1 MGKLFIFNMDTTQQ
15 NLKMASETITQYFKN
30 VDDLCLANTTSLER
44 LARLEIG
51 AKMYDDYC
59 MRFERNHGGKYED
72 AACDFAIGMGVDELN
87 RLCDRVHHITPKLRI
102 HIFKLCELFTEEH
115 LFFYYFGPFMSKR
128 TFSKFLHIPVRY
140 ISQFTNEC
148 NYFYHLTTQC
158 TMIDRGAI
166 LRASNTHLF
175 LFFELVSFAKHTLES
190 YPDDIDFTKA
200 WLLRTGIEPNPG
212 PNASGTRNNRYSA
225 PEPSRGEKKRLK
237 REIRLIKK
245 AYQNARKEKRVFQHE
260 MNEAQLGAESVS
272 INIPQEC
279 AKCGRCKCD
288 CMVKRSEMLT
298 KCDFYASLMGLASTV
313 LGVIER
319 IVAMRAASLNHA
331 QIGFGTFFSAPTI
344 VTNMDNIATNVN
356 EVLNNL
362 PTSQGVGEAMKLAVS
377 QIMEAQCGFLPVSVK
392 AVFQCF
398 LTLVGLFV
406 LYHLGCIS
414 IQVLTMPLELLFMG
428 VESIT
433 GVLRSFRDFAFYTG
447 IRKPAHPGQQAQLG
461 FDDVTKTAEEWG
473 PKALGLLGALIS
485 SYCLTK
491 IPDKNNSPAQWMMRI
506 GLFPRT
512 CSGFMDVV
520 SWVEG
525 AFKKILQYVKVNF
538 FGHDPQEFEE
548 CIPKIKEWM
557 MSVETFNH
565 KPAFDVAAQTKDGKF
580 MLAHLYDRGAF
591 LMDKYAK
598 ALTPELKMFVVQ
610 RMREAAKIQNEVET
624 QFPEIKSVR
633 TVPTALWMVGDSQ
646 IGKSRL
652 QYLISTRLALEA
664 GYTDVKSQM
673 YQRCVENVFWD
684 GYNGQLVCIYDDF
697 LQMKDSIGAPN
708 LELFEFIRGVGPFPY
723 PLHMANI
730 AAKAST
736 FFTSRII
743 LASTNN
749 AHANIESITF
759 PEAVWNRLQD
769 SSYRIHVR
777 EEYLMPAYYVYPL
790 PDTDAYAA
798 LERAGWR
805 VPIVPGERTKLNLL
819 KVNKDAPKSSDG
831 TPWEVNPYIYDFQR
845 FCPHTQRD
853 RGYIEQ
859 PIGWDTFIARII
871 ASMDGRK
878 ADGNNLDKFLDQYA
892 KDFAKGVNIA
902 QVGSEHPT
910 VELMKDVH
918 NAQAGS
924 FRSRTTMEEFDTFIE
939 SLPDH
944 ETYGFMSGPT
954 MKVTWMME
962 KEEICKTNTLTK
974 TFLDT
979 YTNEIL
985 PDATWN
991 ILIVRFYNHKCK
1003 PKSCVNKYLDIVI
1016 NARNKFIQSL
1026 PEYARNFLNFITE
1039 TTCNLVNGVK
1049 QFFKDK
1055 PLFSLL
1061 GCFGASMFFKK
1072 MSAGVPSDVD
1082 SDIPE
1087 TFPESDTRNMQPKMR
1102 QRARKA
1108 NASRARIVVEMGQSM
1123 GQLDVIARVRTNQW
1137 NLSMVT
1143 EDDQCISLGTI
1154 TNIKGQVFMMP
1165 AHFYVFLKER
1175 NPKEVIMV
1183 PSDNR
1188 NMRIV
1193 KSFDG
1198 WFEKDSVVLFT
1209 PEKPDDDAEPMDLC
1223 MFTLSKMPRGRS
1235 ILHHFATN
1243 DDLEKLSGAK
1253 FDGTLSGVD
1262 MENDMPVSVS
1272 ASGKCLVEDIKIVI
1286 NMPNGFESFDASHVI
1301 KHDIRTKVGDCG
1313 KVMTVNSDKLA
1324 GRIVGIHI
1332 SGSVLPSSNYCQVV
1346 SRESIEA
1353 GLKCLPNYAQI
1364 DCGLRNL
1371 RPATNPFETALISRG
1386 QADFV
1391 IPQVSKSSIVK
1402 SALYGTF
1409 GPVLTRPAKLR
1420 PWKQEID
1427 GVVVLRDPL
1436 REGAAK
1442 QGRQCG
1448 YLTQRVIDEIELSMR
1463 SLILPRI
1470 ERAPQIRLLTYEESV
1485 RGIEGDMLFQP
1496 INRLTSPGFPYV
1508 LDPRKRGKKGK
1519 TFWMGSDVW
1528 DFTSPAALEL
1538 KQDVENLERD
1548 LLEDRPHE
1556 IIWVDTLKDERRSH
1570 PKVDAGKTRMIS
1582 NGPMHY
1588 NVLFRKY
1595 YMAALAHLRHH
1606 RVTNGIAVGINVWGP
1621 EWHSLA
1627 TYLRG
1632 ASDEMI
1638 DGDMTD
1644 FSDRLMDDLTW
1655 VNFNLINEIYKVY
1668 DADYTDDDRKVRRRL
1683 WEYACCAI
1691 RYNQGTIYQTTNGTP
1706 AGFVPTAENNSLYGL
1721 CAFRAS
1727 YLYLARKYKPDMEDL
1742 KHFEENVRVITYGDD
1757 NVLAINPKL
1766 KEFYNMRNL
1775 VEAFDSFGM
1784 IYTTAD
1790 KGTDYD
1796 KRKTIKDV
1804 SFLKRSFAL
1813 VKINGQTL
1821 PRYVC
1826 PAPLETRLD
1835 MLNWTSDKH
1844 IDNLLEQSDTVTDVF
1859 KELAMHPQD
1868 VFEKWT
1874 GEISKKCYELG
1885 INNFRLLPYS
1895 RYLEP
1900 FCSGGQ
1906 FVPRKCDLTILRQK
1920 TEFNKESCTAASGRG
1935 VCINTYT
1942 LGSPEAA
1949 PQYPR
1954 EIRSSVMIE
1963 SSH

>member
-1 MGKLFIFNMDTTQQ
+1 MGPFYNFIMDTNTCAI
-15 NLKMASETITQYFKN
+15 KMASETITKYFKQ
-30 VDDLCLANTTSLER
+30 VDDLCLNKTTISALQDGGR
-44 LARLEIG
+44 
-51 AKMYDDYC
+51 MYDFFC
-59 MRFERNHGGKYED
+59 KEFERMHGDSED
-72 AACDFAIGMGVDELN
+72 GSYDYAYRSAIQVLN
-87 RLCDRVHHITPKLRI
+87 DLCERVSEMDPRI
-102 HIFKLCELFTEEH
+102 QNYIYKHCELFLQDSLNVFYSGNFVERETLCNFLNLPLWSVSQQSNSNIFYPSFSAHIISIDMSSILRTSNHH
-115 LFFYYFGPFMSKR
+115 LF
-128 TFSKFLHIPVRY
+128 I
-140 ISQFTNEC
+140 
-148 NYFYHLTTQC
+148 
-158 TMIDRGAI
+158 
-166 LRASNTHLF
+166 
-175 LFFELVSFAKHTLES
+175 FFEFVAFAKHTLES
-190 YPDDIDFTKA
+190 YPDLFDFTSA
-200 WLLRTGIEPNPG
+200 WLLRSGIEPNPG
-212 PNASGTRNNRYSA
+212 PVASSVRNNRYSA
-225 PEPSRGEKKRLK
+225 PEPTREEKKRLK

-245 AYQNARKEKRVFQHE
+245 AYQKARKEKRASQDE
-260 MNEAQLGAESVS
+260 LNEAQLGSDSVS
-272 INIPQEC
+272 VDIPQEC
-279 AKCGRCKCD
+279 SKCGKCKCD
-288 CMVKRSEMLT
+288 CMLKREVLVKH
-298 KCDFYASLMGLASTV
+298 DFYAALMGLASTIIG
-313 LGVIER
+313 LIER
-319 IVAMRAASLNHA
+319 IVAMRAASLNQA
-331 QIGFGTFFSAPTI
+331 QIGFGTFFGTPNI
-344 VTNMDNIATNVN
+344 VNSMDNIATNVN

-362 PTSQGVGEAMKLAVS
+362 PTSQGVGEAMKQAVT
-377 QIMEAQCGFLPVSVK
+377 QILESQCGFLPVSVK

-398 LTLVGLFV
+398 LTLVGLYV

-414 IQVLTMPLELLFMG
+414 VQVLTMPLELMFMG

-433 GVLRSFRDFAFYTG
+433 EVLRSFREFAFYTG
-447 IRKPAHPGQQAQLG
+447 MRRKQNNAQLG
-461 FDDVTKTAEEWG
+461 FEEITKTVEDWS
-473 PKALGLLGALIS
+473 PKAFGLLGALIS

-491 IPDKNNSPAQWMMRI
+491 IPSRDNSPSQWMARI
-506 GLFPRT
+506 GLFPKT

-520 SWVEG
+520 VWVEG
-525 AFKKILQYVKVNF
+525 VFKKIVQYVKVNF
-538 FGHDPQEFEE
+538 FGHDPQEFDE

-557 MSVETFNH
+557 TDVETFNH
-565 KPAFDVAAQTKDGKF
+565 KPAFDIAAQTKDGKY
-580 MLAHLYDRGAF
+580 MLAHLYDKGVH
-591 LMDKYAK
+591 LMEKYAK
-598 ALTPELKMFVVQ
+598 ALTPELKLFIMQ

-624 QFPEIKSVR
+624 QFPETKSVR
-633 TVPTALWMVGDSQ
+633 TVPMALWLVGDSQ

-652 QYLISTRLALEA
+652 QYLIATRLALEA
-664 GYTDVKSQM
+664 GFTDIKSQM
-673 YQRCVENVFWD
+673 YQRCVENVYWD
-684 GYNGQLVCIYDDF
+684 GYNGQLVTIYDDF
-697 LQMKDSIGAPN
+697 LQMRDSIGAPN

-723 PLHMANI
+723 PLHMASI

-736 FFTSRII
+736 FFTSRVII
-743 LASTNN
+743 ASTNN

-769 SSYRIHVR
+769 FSYRIRVK
-777 EEYLMPAYYVYPL
+777 EEYLMPAYVDDDDNKDPIHV
-790 PDTDAYAA
+790 AFENAGFMR
-798 LERAGWR
+798 RANQA
-805 VPIVPGERTKLNLL
+805 PRTKLNLR
-819 KVNKDAPKSSDG
+819 KIREDSPKSSNG
-831 TPWEVNPYIYDFQR
+831 EPWEVNPYIYEFVR

-853 RGYIEQ
+853 RGQIEQ
-859 PIGWDTFIARII
+859 PIGWDTFIERVI
-871 ASMDGRK
+871 AGMNGKKVDG
-878 ADGNNLDKFLDQYA
+878 DGLDKFLDQYS
-892 KDFAKGVNIA
+892 KDFANRVNVA
-902 QVGSEHPT
+902 QVGAEHPT

-918 NAQAGS
+918 NAQAGA
-924 FRSRTTMEEFDTFIE
+924 FRTRTTMLEFDAFIE
-939 SLPDH
+939 SLPDD
-944 ETYGFMSGPT
+944 ETYGFMSGAT
-954 MKVTWMME
+954 MKVTWMLE
-962 KEEICKTNTLTK
+962 KDEIRRKNELDK
-974 TFLDT
+974 IFLDT
-979 YTNEIL
+979 YKNEIL

-1003 PKSCVNKYLDIVI
+1003 PVSCVDKYINIVLK
-1016 NARNKFIQSL
+1016 ARDKFISTL
-1026 PEYARNFLNFITE
+1026 PEYAKNFLDFVTK
-1039 TTCNLVNGVK
+1039 TTCNLVNSVK

-1061 GCFGASMFFKK
+1061 GCFGAAMFFKK
-1072 MSAGVPSDVD
+1072 MAGEQSSDVD

-1087 TFPESDTRNMQPKMR
+1087 TFPESDTRNMQPRVR

-1143 EDDQCISLGTI
+1143 DDDKCISLGTI

-1183 PSDNR
+1183 PSDNSKL
-1188 NMRIV
+1188 RIV

-1209 PEKPDDDAEPMDLC
+1209 PEKPTDEDEPMDLC
-1223 MFTLSKMPRGRS
+1223 MFTLSKMPRGKS

-1243 DDLEKLSGAK
+1243 DDLAKLSGAK

-1262 MENDMPVSVS
+1262 MENDMPVSTS
-1272 ASGKCLVEDIKIVI
+1272 MGGKCQIQDVKIVI
-1286 NMPNGFESFDASHVI
+1286 NMPSGFESFDASHVI
-1301 KHDIRTKVGDCG
+1301 KHDIPTKLGDCG
-1313 KVMTVNSDKLA
+1313 KLLTVNSDKIA
-1324 GRIVGIHI
+1324 GRILGIHI
-1332 SGSVLPSSNYCQVV
+1332 SGSILPSSNYCQVV
-1346 SRESIEA
+1346 SRETIES
-1353 GLKCLPNYAQI
+1353 GLGCLPNYAQI
-1364 DCGLRNL
+1364 DCGLREL
-1371 RPATNPFETALISRG
+1371 RPATNPFETALISKG

-1402 SALYGTF
+1402 SALYGAF

-1427 GVVVLRDPL
+1427 GVVVMRDPL

-1463 SLILPRI
+1463 SLILPRL
-1470 ERAPQIRLLTYEESV
+1470 ERSPEIRLLTYEESV
-1485 RGIEGDMLFQP
+1485 KGIEGDVLFQP

-1519 TFWMGSDVW
+1519 TFWMGSDEW
-1528 DFTSPAALEL
+1528 DFESPAALEL
-1538 KQDVENLERD
+1538 RRDVENLEND

-1570 PKVDAGKTRMIS
+1570 SKVDAGKTRMIS

-1595 YMAALAHLRHH
+1595 YMAALAHLRHN
-1606 RVTNGIAVGINVWGP
+1606 RINNGIAVGINVWGP

-1668 DADYTDDDRKVRRRL
+1668 DANYTDNDRKIRRRL

-1766 KEFYNMRNL
+1766 KEFFNMRNL

-1804 SFLKRSFAL
+1804 SFLKRAFAL
-1813 VKINGQTL
+1813 VKINGQIL

-1844 IDNLLEQSDTVTDVF
+1844 VDNLLEQSDTVTDVF

-1868 VFEKWT
+1868 VFERWT

-1900 FCSGGQ
+1900 FCSGGNYL
-1906 FVPRKCDLTILRQK
+1906 PRKCDLATLRQK

-1949 PQYPR
+1949 PQNPR
-1954 EIRSSVMIE
+1954 EIRSSV
-1963 SSH
+1963 

>member
-1 MGKLFIFNMDTTQQ
+1 MDTTQGIF
-15 NLKMASETITQYFKN
+15 KMASETITQYFKQ
-30 VDDLCLANTTSLER
+30 VDDLCMNKITLSER
-44 LARLEIG
+44 IKRQQLG
-51 AKMYDDYC
+51 AKMFTELSALYERVYGDDNEDAIYEYAFASGVDILNELC
-59 MRFERNHGGKYED
+59 ERILDIPPFLRNHIYKMCGLFTQEYLQVTCLD
-72 AACDFAIGMGVDELN
+72 SP
-87 RLCDRVHHITPKLRI
+87 LCESALSNYLRI
-102 HIFKLCELFTEEH
+102 PIRHFIHFSTERHIAPFLSEQTLMIGISGVLRTSDLH
-115 LFFYYFGPFMSKR
+115 LLS
-128 TFSKFLHIPVRY
+128 
-140 ISQFTNEC
+140 
-148 NYFYHLTTQC
+148 
-158 TMIDRGAI
+158 
-166 LRASNTHLF
+166 
-175 LFFELVSFAKHTLES
+175 FFELIAFAKYTLGTHQN
-190 YPDDIDFTKA
+190 DFDFISA
-200 WLLRTGIEPNPG
+200 WLLRTGIESNPG
-212 PNASGTRNNRYSA
+212 PVASSARNNRYSA
-225 PEPSRGEKKRLK
+225 PEPTREEKKRLK

-245 AYQNARKEKRVFQHE
+245 AYQNARKEKRVLQEEF
-260 MNEAQLGAESVS
+260 NEAQLGAENVS

-279 AKCGRCKCD
+279 SKCGRCKCD
-288 CMVKRSEMLT
+288 CMVKRSDILI
-298 KCDFYASLMGLASTV
+298 KHDFYAALMGLASTV
-313 LGVIER
+313 IGLIER
-319 IVAMRAASLNHA
+319 IMAIRAASFNQA
-331 QIGFGTFFSAPTI
+331 QIGFGSLFGAPSI

-362 PTSQGVGEAMKLAVS
+362 PTSQGVGEAMKLAVT
-377 QIMEAQCGFLPVSVK
+377 QIMESQCGFLPISVK
-392 AVFQCF
+392 AVFQCL

-433 GVLRSFRDFAFYTG
+433 DVLRSFRDFAFYTG
-447 IRKPAHPGQQAQLG
+447 ARKFESSNNAQLG
-461 FDDVTKTAEEWG
+461 FDEITKTAEEWS

-491 IPDKNNSPAQWMMRI
+491 IPDRNNSPAQWMMRI

-520 SWVEG
+520 TWVES
-525 AFKKILQYVKVNF
+525 AFRKIIQYVKVNF

-557 MSVETFNH
+557 TDVETFNH
-565 KPAFDVAAQTKDGKF
+565 KPAFDVAAQTKDGKY
-580 MLAHLYDRGAF
+580 MLAHLYDKGVF

-598 ALTPELKMFVVQ
+598 ALTPELRMFIVQ

-624 QFPEIKSVR
+624 QYPEIKNVR
-633 TVPTALWMVGDSQ
+633 TVPIALWLVGDSQ

-652 QYLISTRLALEA
+652 QYLIATRLALEA
-664 GYTDVKSQM
+664 GYKDVKSQM
-673 YQRCVENVFWD
+673 YQRCVENVYWD
-684 GYNGQLVCIYDDF
+684 GYNGQLVTIYDDF
-697 LQMKDSIGAPN
+697 LQMKDSVGAPN

-723 PLHMANI
+723 PLHMANLS
-730 AAKAST
+730 AKAST
-736 FFTSRII
+736 FFTSRVI

-749 AHANIESITF
+749 AHANIESITY

-769 SSYRIHVR
+769 FSYRIKVKD
-777 EEYLMPAYYVYPL
+777 EYIMPAYGVQ
-790 PDTDAYAA
+790 D
-798 LERAGWR
+798 GQ
-805 VPIVPGERTKLNLL
+805 TKLNIQ
-819 KVNKDAPKSSDG
+819 KIREDSPKSSDG
-831 TPWEVNPYIYDFQR
+831 TPWEVNPYIYEFQR
-845 FCPHTQRD
+845 FCPHTQRA

-859 PIGWDTFIARII
+859 SIGWDTFISRII
-871 ASMDGRK
+871 AAMDGK
-878 ADGNNLDKFLDQYA
+878 KTDGDGLDNFLEQYS
-892 KDFAKGVNIA
+892 KDFAKGVNVA
-902 QVGSEHPT
+902 QVGGEHPT

-918 NAQAGS
+918 HAQAGS
-924 FRSRTTMEEFDTFIE
+924 FRSRTTMDEFDNFID
-939 SLPDH
+939 SLPDN

-954 MKVTWMME
+954 MKVAWMME
-962 KEEICKTNTLTK
+962 REEIRKTNDLVK
-974 TFLDT
+974 VHLDT
-979 YTNEIL
+979 YTNEVL

-1003 PKSCVNKYLDIVI
+1003 PVSCVNKYIDIVI
-1016 NARNKFIQSL
+1016 NARNKFISTL
-1026 PEYARNFLNFITE
+1026 PEYARNFLDFITK

-1061 GCFGASMFFKK
+1061 GCFGASMFYRR
-1072 MSAGVPSDVD
+1072 MSNNTTLDVD
-1082 SDIPE
+1082 SDVPS
-1087 TFPESDTRNMQPKMR
+1087 TFPESDTRNMQPRMR

-1108 NASRARIVVEMGQSM
+1108 NATRARIVVEMGQSM

-1143 EDDQCISLGTI
+1143 DDDQCISLGTI

-1175 NPKEVIMV
+1175 NPREVVMV
-1183 PSDNR
+1183 PCDNTKL
-1188 NMRIV
+1188 RIV

-1209 PEKPDDDAEPMDLC
+1209 PEKPTDEDEPMDLC
-1223 MFTLSKMPRGRS
+1223 MFTLSKMPRGKS
-1235 ILHHFATN
+1235 ILHHFASN

-1253 FDGTLSGVD
+1253 FDATLSGVD
-1262 MENDMPVSVS
+1262 MENDMPVSTS
-1272 ASGKCLVEDIKIVI
+1272 MGGKCQIEDIKIVI

-1301 KHDIRTKVGDCG
+1301 KHDIPTKVGDCG
-1313 KVMTVNSDKLA
+1313 KLLTVNSDKIA

-1332 SGSVLPSSNYCQVV
+1332 SGSILPSSNYCQVV
-1346 SRESIEA
+1346 SRETIES
-1353 GLKCLPNYAQI
+1353 GLTCLPNYAQI
-1364 DCGLRNL
+1364 DCGLREL
-1371 RPATNPFETALISRG
+1371 QPAVNPFETALISKG

-1409 GPVLTRPAKLR
+1409 GEVLTRPAKLR

-1463 SLILPRI
+1463 SLILPRT
-1470 ERAPQIRLLTYEESV
+1470 ERAPKIRLLTYEESV
-1485 RGIEGDMLFQP
+1485 KGIEGDALFQP

-1508 LDPRKRGKKGK
+1508 LDQRKRGKKGK
-1519 TFWMGSDVW
+1519 TFWMGSDKW
-1528 DFTSPAALEL
+1528 DFISSAALEL
-1538 KQDVENLERD
+1538 KRDVENLESD

-1570 PKVDAGKTRMIS
+1570 SKVDAGKTRMIS

-1668 DADYTDDDRKVRRRL
+1668 DSDYTDNDRKVRRRL

-1813 VKINGQTL
+1813 IKINGQIL

-1844 IDNLLEQSDTVTDVF
+1844 VDNLLEQSDTVTDVF

-1868 VFEKWT
+1868 VFEQWT

-1900 FCSGGQ
+1900 FCSGGI
-1906 FVPRKCDLTILRQK
+1906 FVPRKCDLASLRQK
-1920 TEFNKESCTAASGRG
+1920 TEFNKESCTAAGGRG

-1949 PQYPR
+1949 P
-1954 EIRSSVMIE
+1954 
-1963 SSH
+1963 

>member
-1 MGKLFIFNMDTTQQ
+1 MDTNQFT
-15 NLKMASETITQYFKN
+15 LEMASETITQYFKQ
-30 VDDLCLANTTSLER
+30 VDDLCMDKINPTERAKRLER
-44 LARLEIG
+44 GALLFYEMCTPYERIHGVGDSEITYNHAFRNGVEILNELVNRICNMPKDSISPQLTNHILKMCDLFTQEVLYISYVGYPFILSSLAR
-51 AKMYDDYC
+51 
-59 MRFERNHGGKYED
+59 N
-72 AACDFAIGMGVDELN
+72 
-87 RLCDRVHHITPKLRI
+87 LRI
-102 HIFKLCELFTEEH
+102 SKNYIEH
-115 LFFYYFGPFMSKR
+115 LYTCR
-128 TFSKFLHIPVRY
+128 TPTRLSQQTY
-140 ISQFTNEC
+140 IINIT
-148 NYFYHLTTQC
+148 
-158 TMIDRGAI
+158 GV
-166 LRASNTHLF
+166 LRRSRSHF
-175 LFFELVSFAKHTLES
+175 LFFLDFVAFARFSMEQ
-190 YPDDIDFTKA
+190 YINDFDFTSA
-200 WLLRTGIEPNPG
+200 WLLRTGIESNPG
-212 PNASGTRNNRYSA
+212 PTASCARNNRYSA
-225 PEPSRGEKKRLK
+225 PEPSRREKKQFRK
-237 REIRLIKK
+237 EIRLIKK
-245 AYQNARKEKRVFQHE
+245 AYQNARKEKRLSQNE
-260 MNEAQLGAESVS
+260 LNEAQLGSESIS

-279 AKCGRCKCD
+279 SKCGRCKCD
-288 CMVKRSEMLT
+288 CMVKREMLV
-298 KCDFYASLMGLASTV
+298 KHDFYAALMGLASTV
-313 LGVIER
+313 IGLIER
-319 IVAMRAASLNHA
+319 IMAMRTASTNYA
-331 QIGFGTFFSAPTI
+331 QIGFGSWFLSAPSI

-356 EVLNNL
+356 EALNNL
-362 PTSQGVGEAMKLAVS
+362 PTSQGVGDAVKQAVM
-377 QIMEAQCGFLPVSVK
+377 QIMESQCGFLPISVK
-392 AVFQCF
+392 AVFQCL
-398 LTLVGLFV
+398 LTLVSLYI

-414 IQVLTMPLELLFMG
+414 IHVLTMPLELLFIG

-433 GVLRSFRDFAFYTG
+433 DVLRSFRSFAFHTG
-447 IRKPAHPGQQAQLG
+447 VRKDINNAQIGLDE
-461 FDDVTKTAEEWG
+461 FTKTVEDWS

-520 SWVEG
+520 AWVEG
-525 AFKKILQYVKVNF
+525 AFKKIIQYVKINF
-538 FGHDPQEFEE
+538 FGHDPQEFDE

-557 MSVETFNH
+557 TSVETFNH
-565 KPAFDVAAQTKDGKF
+565 KPAFDIAAQTKDGKY
-580 MLAHLYDRGAF
+580 MLAHLYDRGVF

-598 ALTPELKMFVVQ
+598 ALTPELRMFIVQ

-624 QFPEIKSVR
+624 QFPETKSVR
-633 TVPTALWMVGDSQ
+633 TVPLALWLVGDSQ

-652 QYLISTRLALEA
+652 QYLIATRLALEA
-664 GYTDVKSQM
+664 GFSDVKSQM

-684 GYNGQLVCIYDDF
+684 GYNGQLVTIYDDF
-697 LQMKDSIGAPN
+697 LQMRDSVGAPN

-736 FFTSRII
+736 FFTSRVII
-743 LASTNN
+743 ASTNN

-759 PEAVWNRLQD
+759 PAAVWNRLQNF
-769 SSYRIHVR
+769 SYRIRVK
-777 EEYLMPAYYVYPL
+777 EEYLMPAYEDPFKDENL
-790 PDTDAYAA
+790 PPEVRMLKLLGKVNMPPPPTH
-798 LERAGWR
+798 
-805 VPIVPGERTKLNLL
+805 TKLNIE
-819 KVNKDAPKSSDG
+819 KIRADAPKSSDG
-831 TPWEVNPYIYDFQR
+831 TPWEVNPYIYEFVR

-853 RGYIEQ
+853 RGEIEQ
-859 PIGWDTFIARII
+859 PIGWDTFIARVI
-871 ASMDGRK
+871 AAMDGRK
-878 ADGNNLDKFLDQYA
+878 ADGDGLDKFLDQYT

-902 QVGSEHPT
+902 QVGDTIAEHKT
-910 VELMKDVH
+910 VEMMKDVYE
-918 NAQAGS
+918 AQSGT
-924 FRSRTTMEEFDTFIE
+924 FRNRTKLEEFDAFVQN
-939 SLPDH
+939 LPDD

-954 MKVTWMME
+954 MKVTWTYE
-962 KEEICKTNTLTK
+962 KEEIHKKHDFSKLY
-974 TFLDT
+974 LDN
-979 YTNEIL
+979 YKNSIV

-991 ILIVRFYNHKCK
+991 VLIVRFYNNKFK
-1003 PKSCVNKYLDIVI
+1003 PTSTVNKYLDIVI
-1016 NARNKFIQSL
+1016 NARNKLISKL
-1026 PEYARNFLNFITE
+1026 PEYARNFLDFITN
-1039 TTCNLVNGVK
+1039 TTSNLVDGVK

-1061 GCFGASMFFKK
+1061 GCFGASMFFRNK
-1072 MSAGVPSDVD
+1072 MSGGVSSDVD
-1082 SDIPE
+1082 SATPN
-1087 TFPESDTRNMQPKMR
+1087 TFPESDTRNMQPRMR

-1143 EDDQCISLGTI
+1143 DDDQCISLGTI

-1183 PSDNR
+1183 PCDNSKL
-1188 NMRIV
+1188 RIV

-1209 PEKPDDDAEPMDLC
+1209 PEKPTDDDEPMDLC
-1223 MFTLSKMPRGRS
+1223 MFTLSKMPRGKS
-1235 ILHHFATN
+1235 ILHHFASN

-1253 FDGTLSGVD
+1253 FDATLSGVD
-1262 MENDMPVSVS
+1262 MENDMPVSTS
-1272 ASGKCLVEDIKIVI
+1272 MGGKCQIEDIKIVI

-1301 KHDIRTKVGDCG
+1301 KHDIPTKVGDCG
-1313 KVMTVNSDKLA
+1313 KLLTVNSDKIA
-1324 GRIVGIHI
+1324 GRIIGIHI
-1332 SGSVLPSSNYCQVV
+1332 SGSILPSSNYCQVV
-1346 SRESIEA
+1346 SRETIES
-1353 GLKCLPNYAQI
+1353 GLGCLPNYAQI
-1364 DCGLRNL
+1364 DCGLREL
-1371 RPATNPFETALISRG
+1371 QPATNPFETALISKG

-1427 GVVVLRDPL
+1427 GVVMLRDPL

-1448 YLTQRVIDEIELSMR
+1448 YLTQQVIEEIELSMR
-1463 SLILPRI
+1463 SLILPRT
-1470 ERAPQIRLLTYEESV
+1470 EKAPQIRLLTYEESV
-1485 RGIEGDMLFQP
+1485 KGIEGDMLFQP

-1519 TFWMGSDVW
+1519 TFWMGSDAW

-1538 KQDVENLERD
+1538 KRDVENLESD

-1570 PKVDAGKTRMIS
+1570 SKVDAGKTRMIS

-1668 DADYTDDDRKVRRRL
+1668 DTEYTDNDRKVRRRL

-1742 KHFEENVRVITYGDD
+1742 KHFEDNVRVITYGDD
-1757 NVLAINPKL
+1757 NVLSINPKL

-1868 VFEKWT
+1868 VFERWT

-1906 FVPRKCDLTILRQK
+1906 FLPRKCDLTSLRQK
-1920 TEFNKESCTAASGRG
+1920 NRIQQGELYC
-1935 VCINTYT
+1935 C
-1942 LGSPEAA
+1942 
-1949 PQYPR
+1949 
-1954 EIRSSVMIE
+1954 
-1963 SSH
+1963 

>member
-1 MGKLFIFNMDTTQQ
+1 MGNFFISNMDTTQDAI
-15 NLKMASETITQYFKN
+15 KMASETITQYFKN
-30 VDDLCLANTTSLER
+30 VDDLCFNTITLSGLETG
-44 LARLEIG
+44 AR
-51 AKMYDDYC
+51 MYDELC
-59 MRFERNHGGKYED
+59 SEFLRIHNSENQS
-72 AACDFAIGMGVDELN
+72 AACEYAIGCGVDELN
-87 RLCDRVHHITPKLRI
+87 RLCDRIENLTPKLRN
-102 HIFKLCELFTEEH
+102 HIYKMCEPLLDECLFVN
-115 LFFYYFGPFMSKR
+115 YYGPSIDK
-128 TFSKFLHIPVRY
+128 FSFEKYLGIPHRY
-140 ISQFTNEC
+140 ISQFSCYSDTP
-148 NYFYHLTTQC
+148 FRPPLHTL
-158 TMIDRGAI
+158 MIDRSGV
-166 LRASNTHLF
+166 LQSSNSHF
-175 LFFELVSFAKHTLES
+175 FMFFELIHFVKHTFKD
-190 YPDDIDFTKA
+190 YTNDFDFTKA
-200 WLLRTGIEPNPG
+200 WLLRTGLESNPG

-225 PEPSRGEKKRLK
+225 PEPSREEKKRLR

-245 AYQNARKEKRVFQHE
+245 AYQNARKEKRITQDQL
-260 MNEAQLGAESVS
+260 NEAQLGSENVS
-272 INIPQEC
+272 IDIPQEC
-279 AKCGRCKCD
+279 SKCGKCKCD
-288 CMVKRSEMLT
+288 CMVKRSEMLV
-298 KCDFYASLMGLASTV
+298 KHDFYAALMGLASTV
-313 LGVIER
+313 IGLIER
-319 IVAMRAASLNHA
+319 IVAMRAASLNQA
-331 QIGFGTFFSAPTI
+331 QIGFGSFFGAPSI

-362 PTSQGVGEAMKLAVS
+362 PTSQGVGEAMKQAVT
-377 QIMEAQCGFLPVSVK
+377 QIMESQCGFLPVSVK

-447 IRKPAHPGQQAQLG
+447 IRKPYNHAQLG
-461 FDDVTKTAEEWG
+461 FENITKTAEEWS

-491 IPDKNNSPAQWMMRI
+491 LPDRNNSPAQWMMRI

-520 SWVEG
+520 TWVEG
-525 AFKKILQYVKVNF
+525 VFKKIIQYVKVNF

-557 MSVETFNH
+557 TSVETFNH

-580 MLAHLYDRGAF
+580 MLAHLYDRGTY
-591 LMDKYAK
+591 LMDRYAK
-598 ALTPELKMFVVQ
+598 ALTPELKMFIVQ

-652 QYLISTRLALEA
+652 QYLIATRLALEA

-673 YQRCVENVFWD
+673 YQRCVENVYWD

-769 SSYRIHVR
+769 FSYRIKVK
-777 EEYLMPAYYVYPL
+777 EEYLMPALFAYPN
-790 PDTDAYAA
+790 PADPTYAEQMVV
-798 LERAGWR
+798 LERANWR
-805 VPIVPGERTKLNLL
+805 IPIVPGERTKLNLL
-819 KVNKDAPKSSDG
+819 KINKDAPKSSDG

-853 RGYIEQ
+853 RGFNEQ
-859 PIGWDTFIARII
+859 PIGWDTFIARVI
-871 ASMDGRK
+871 AAMDGKK
-878 ADGNNLDKFLDQYA
+878 ADGDNLDKFLDQYA
-892 KDFAKGVNIA
+892 KDFAQGVNIA
-902 QVGSEHPT
+902 QVGAEHPT

-939 SLPDH
+939 SLPDD

-954 MKVTWMME
+954 MKVTWIME
-962 KEEICKTNTLTK
+962 KQEILKTTDLAK
-974 TFLDT
+974 VHLDT
-979 YTNEIL
+979 YTNEVL

-1003 PKSCVNKYLDIVI
+1003 PKSCVQKYLEIVI
-1016 NARNKFIQSL
+1016 NARNKFIKTL
-1026 PEYARNFLNFITE
+1026 PEYARNFLDFITQ

-1072 MSAGVPSDVD
+1072 MTSEVPSDVD

-1087 TFPESDTRNMQPKMR
+1087 TFPESDTRNMQPRMR

-1143 EDDQCISLGTI
+1143 HDDQCISLGTI

-1183 PSDNR
+1183 PSDNLK
-1188 NMRIV
+1188 MRIV

-1209 PEKPDDDAEPMDLC
+1209 PEKPTDDDEPMDLC

-1235 ILHHFATN
+1235 ILHHFASN

-1272 ASGKCLVEDIKIVI
+1272 AGGKCQIEDIKIVI

-1332 SGSVLPSSNYCQVV
+1332 SGSILPSSNYCQVV
-1346 SRESIEA
+1346 SRETIES

-1364 DCGLRNL
+1364 DCGLRTL
-1371 RPATNPFETALISRG
+1371 QPATNPFETALISRG

-1463 SLILPRI
+1463 SLILPRT

-1485 RGIEGDMLFQP
+1485 RGIEGDVLFQP

-1519 TFWMGSDVW
+1519 TFWMGSSDW
-1528 DFTSPAALEL
+1528 DFTSPPALEL

-1570 PKVDAGKTRMIS
+1570 SKVDAGKTRMIS

-1668 DADYTDDDRKVRRRL
+1668 DADYTDNDRKVRRRL

-1742 KHFEENVRVITYGDD
+1742 KYFEENVRVITYGDD

-1844 IDNLLEQSDTVTDVF
+1844 VDNLLEQSDTVTDVF

-1874 GEISKKCYELG
+1874 GEISKRCYELG
-1885 INNFRLLPYS
+1885 INNFRLFPYS

-1906 FVPRKCDLTILRQK
+1906 FVPRKCDLAALR
-1920 TEFNKESCTAASGRG
+1920 EGVISTAASGRKKES
-1935 VCINTYT
+1935 VCINTYI
-1942 LGSPEAA
+1942 LESLEAA
-1949 PQYPR
+1949 PLKFK
-1954 EIRSSVMIE
+1954 ENHTKSASDE
-1963 SSH
+1963 

>member
-1 MGKLFIFNMDTTQQ
+1 
-15 NLKMASETITQYFKN
+15 
-30 VDDLCLANTTSLER
+30 
-44 LARLEIG
+44 
-51 AKMYDDYC
+51 
-59 MRFERNHGGKYED
+59 MRK
-72 AACDFAIGMGVDELN
+72 
-87 RLCDRVHHITPKLRI
+87 
-102 HIFKLCELFTEEH
+102 
-115 LFFYYFGPFMSKR
+115 
-128 TFSKFLHIPVRY
+128 
-140 ISQFTNEC
+140 
-148 NYFYHLTTQC
+148 
-158 TMIDRGAI
+158 
-166 LRASNTHLF
+166 
-175 LFFELVSFAKHTLES
+175 
-190 YPDDIDFTKA
+190 
-200 WLLRTGIEPNPG
+200 
-212 PNASGTRNNRYSA
+212 
-225 PEPSRGEKKRLK
+225 
-237 REIRLIKK
+237 EIRLVKK
-245 AYQNARKEKRVFQHE
+245 AYQNARKEKRAQQQE
-260 MNEAQLGAESVS
+260 YLEAQLGSENVT
-272 INIPQEC
+272 IDIPQEC
-279 AKCGRCKCD
+279 SKCGKTKCD
-288 CMVKRSEMLT
+288 CMTKRTEIVVKH
-298 KCDFYASLMGLASTV
+298 DYYASLMGLASSV
-313 LGVIER
+313 IGLIER
-319 IVAMRAASLNHA
+319 ILALRAASLNQA
-331 QIGFGTFFSAPTI
+331 QIGFGSLFGAPSI

-356 EVLNNL
+356 EALSNL
-362 PTSQGVGEAMKLAVS
+362 PTPQGVGDAIKSAVT
-377 QIMEAQCGFLPVSVK
+377 QIMERQCGFLPISVQ
-392 AVFQCF
+392 AVFQCL
-398 LTLVGLFV
+398 LTLVGLYV

-414 IQVLTMPLELLFMG
+414 IQVLTMPLELMFMG

-433 GVLRSFRDFAFYTG
+433 DLLRSFRSFAFYTG
-447 IRKPAHPGQQAQLG
+447 TRKPTANTAQLG
-461 FDDVTKTAEEWG
+461 LEEITKTAEDWS

-491 IPDKNNSPAQWMMRI
+491 IPDKNNSPSQWMMRI
-506 GLFPRT
+506 GLFPKT
-512 CSGFMDVV
+512 CSSFMDVV
-520 SWVEG
+520 TWVEG
-525 AFKKILQYVKVNF
+525 VFKKILQYVKIKF
-538 FGHDPQEFEE
+538 FGHDPKEFED
-548 CIPKIKEWM
+548 CIPKIKDWM
-557 MSVETFNH
+557 IDVETFNH

-580 MLAHLYDRGAF
+580 MLAHLYDKGAS
-591 LMDKYAK
+591 LMEKYAK
-598 ALTPELKMFVVQ
+598 ALTPELKIFIVQ
-610 RMREAAKIQNEVET
+610 RMREAAKIQTEVET
-624 QFPEIKSVR
+624 QFPEVKSVR
-633 TVPTALWMVGDSQ
+633 TVPLALWLVGDSQ

-652 QYLISTRLALEA
+652 QYLISMRLALEA
-664 GYTDVKSQM
+664 GFKDVKSQM
-673 YQRCVENVFWD
+673 YQRCVENVYWD
-684 GYNGQLVCIYDDF
+684 GYNGQMITIYDDF
-697 LQMKDSIGAPN
+697 LQMRDSIGAPN

-723 PLHMANI
+723 PLHMASI
-730 AAKAST
+730 SAKAST
-736 FFTSRII
+736 FFTSKVII
-743 LASTNN
+743 ASTNN

-759 PEAVWNRLQD
+759 PAAVWNRLQD
-769 SSYRIHVR
+769 FSYRVSVK
-777 EEYLMPAYYVYPL
+777 EEYLMPAYEERDDKEKDPMHL
-790 PDTDAYAA
+790 L
-798 LERAGWR
+798 LENAGFIAR
-805 VPIVPGERTKLNLL
+805 PPQIGRPKLNL
-819 KVNKDAPKSSDG
+819 KKIRADAPKSSDG
-831 TPWEVNPYIYDFQR
+831 TPWEVNPYIYEFTR

-853 RGYIEQ
+853 RGQIEQ
-859 PIGWDTFIARII
+859 PIGWDVFIARII
-871 ASMDGRK
+871 AAMNGKKTDG
-878 ADGNNLDKFLDQYA
+878 DGLDKFLDQYS
-892 KDFAKGVNIA
+892 KDFEKGVNIA
-902 QVGSEHPT
+902 QIGSEHPT
-910 VELMKDVH
+910 VEMMKDVH
-918 NAQAGS
+918 SAQAGTL
-924 FRSRTTMEEFDTFIE
+924 RERTTMEEFDTFVE
-939 SLPDH
+939 SLPDT

-954 MKVTWMME
+954 MKVSWMME
-962 KEEICKTNTLTK
+962 KEEIHKKNTLDK
-974 TFLDT
+974 VHLDT
-979 YTNEIL
+979 YINEIL

-991 ILIVRFYNHKCK
+991 ILIVRFYNYKCK
-1003 PKSCVNKYLDIVI
+1003 PKSCVNKYLDIVM
-1016 NARNKFIQSL
+1016 NARDKFVSSL
-1026 PEYARNFLNFITE
+1026 PEYARNFLDFITK
-1039 TTCNLVNGVK
+1039 TTCNLVDGIK

-1061 GCFGASMFFKK
+1061 GCFGASMFFKR
-1072 MSAGVPSDVD
+1072 MSKETPMDVETET
-1082 SDIPE
+1082 PN
-1087 TFPESDTRNMQPKMR
+1087 TFPESDTRNMQPRVR

-1143 EDDQCISLGTI
+1143 EDDKCISLGTI

-1183 PSDNR
+1183 PNDNTKL
-1188 NMRIV
+1188 RIV

-1209 PEKPDDDAEPMDLC
+1209 PEKATDDDEPMDLC
-1223 MFTLSKMPRGRS
+1223 MFTLSKMPRGKS
-1235 ILHHFATN
+1235 ILHHFASN

-1253 FDGTLSGVD
+1253 FDATLSGVD
-1262 MENDMPVSVS
+1262 MENDMPVSTS
-1272 ASGKCLVEDIKIVI
+1272 MGGKCQIEDIKIVI
-1286 NMPNGFESFDASHVI
+1286 NMPNGFEAFDASHVV
-1301 KHDIRTKVGDCG
+1301 KHNIPTKVGDCG
-1313 KVMTVNSDKLA
+1313 KLLTVNSDKIA
-1324 GRIVGIHI
+1324 GRIIGMHI
-1332 SGSVLPSSNYCQVV
+1332 SGSIVPSSNYCQVV
-1346 SRESIEA
+1346 SRETIES
-1353 GLKCLPNYAQI
+1353 GLGCLPNYAQI
-1364 DCGLRNL
+1364 DCGLRDL
-1371 RPATNPFETALISRG
+1371 QPATDPFETALISKG

-1427 GVVVLRDPL
+1427 GAVVLRNPL

-1463 SLILPRI
+1463 SLILPRT
-1470 ERAPQIRLLTYEESV
+1470 ESAPQIRLLTYEESV
-1485 RGIEGDMLFQP
+1485 RGIEGDALFQP
-1496 INRLTSPGFPYV
+1496 INRLTSPGFPYI

-1519 TFWMGSDVW
+1519 TFWMGSNEW

-1538 KQDVENLERD
+1538 KRDVENLESD

-1570 PKVDAGKTRMIS
+1570 SKVDAGKTRMIS

-1668 DADYTDDDRKVRRRL
+1668 DADYTDNDYRVRRRL

-1742 KHFEENVRVITYGDD
+1742 KHFEDNVRVITYGDD

-1766 KEFYNMRNL
+1766 KEFFNMRNL

-1844 IDNLLEQSDTVTDVF
+1844 VDNLLEQSDTVTDVF

-1874 GEISKKCYELG
+1874 GEISKKCYEIG

-1920 TEFNKESCTAASGRG
+1920 TEFNKENCTAASGRG

-1949 PQYPR
+1949 PQNPR
-1954 EIRSSVMIE
+1954 EIRSSVLIE
-1963 SSH
+1963 SSR